1 MSDLIQKKDDL
12 IQENQK
18 LSTNRLEFE
27 KLIKDIDISINQM
40 NTNGANNKMKFILP
54 LLLVLFYLLG
64 YWFSKV
70 YKQQKQ
76 RIKA

>member
-1 MSDLIQKKDDL
+1 
-12 IQENQK
+12 
-18 LSTNRLEFE
+18 
-27 KLIKDIDISINQM
+27 M
-40 NTNGANNKMKFILP
+40 NTSGANNKMKFILP

-76 RIKA
+76 RIKAS